1 MSFIHFFF
9 PQLWQMQCIP
19 FIRWSHLTFRKI
31 FTSTFV
37 GDQRMV
43 SCTWIRGVMF
53 SSPAFPHCIQTLNQK
68 TLFPLNLL
76 VHLVTL
82 SDKRTTSF
90 YLKKEMARS
99 CLVRNQILLHVLP
112 FEENMNS
119 SLLNIN
125 FKILVFGY

>member
-1 MSFIHFFF
+1 MSFFHFFF
-9 PQLWQMQCIP
+9 QQLWQMQCIP

-43 SCTWIRGVMF
+43 SCTWICGVMF

-90 YLKKEMARS
+90 YLQKEMARS

>member
-1 MSFIHFFF
+1 
-9 PQLWQMQCIP
+9 
-19 FIRWSHLTFRKI
+19 
-31 FTSTFV
+31 
-37 GDQRMV
+37 MV
-43 SCTWIRGVMF
+43 SCTWIGGVMF

-76 VHLVTL
+76 VNLVTL
-82 SDKRTTSF
+82 SHKRTISF
-90 YLKKEMARS
+90 FLKKEMARS